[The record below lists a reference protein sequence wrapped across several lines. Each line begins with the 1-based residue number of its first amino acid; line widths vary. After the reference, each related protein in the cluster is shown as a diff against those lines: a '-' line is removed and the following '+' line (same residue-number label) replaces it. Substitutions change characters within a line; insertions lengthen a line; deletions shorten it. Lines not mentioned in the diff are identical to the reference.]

1 MTKLIE
7 RGTTIPTHKSQR
19 FSTYA
24 DNQPGVL
31 IQVRRGNKF
40 PALQVGLSCCWV
52 LPSLNYIVA
61 PTLARLFS
69 PQSFTS
75 APKLRSVCVLIGLRP
90 AAFESRTAL
99 HETHPYCLTRRFG
112 DVDLTGGV

>member
-31 IQVRRGNKF
+31 IQASTSSNLQRERAQFAPFLWKKSGKTLGNGGDPYVPARG
-40 PALQVGLSCCWV
+40 
-52 LPSLNYIVA
+52 
-61 PTLARLFS
+61 
-69 PQSFTS
+69 
-75 APKLRSVCVLIGLRP
+75 
-90 AAFESRTAL
+90 
-99 HETHPYCLTRRFG
+99 
-112 DVDLTGGV
+112 VD

>member
-31 IQVRRGNKF
+31 IQASHGQTRSEMLVFIASAKYGMLRQNVF
-40 PALQVGLSCCWV
+40 
-52 LPSLNYIVA
+52 
-61 PTLARLFS
+61 TFLFS
-69 PQSFTS
+69 
-75 APKLRSVCVLIGLRP
+75 GL
-90 AAFESRTAL
+90 FL
-99 HETHPYCLTRRFG
+99 L
-112 DVDLTGGV
+112 

>member
-31 IQVRRGNKF
+31 IQVR
-40 PALQVGLSCCWV
+40 VIVLSDAASV
-52 LPSLNYIVA
+52 SVSNTV
-61 PTLARLFS
+61 
-69 PQSFTS
+69 
-75 APKLRSVCVLIGLRP
+75 RSVEPHL
-90 AAFESRTAL
+90 FNQTM
-99 HETHPYCLTRRFG
+99 
-112 DVDLTGGV
+112 

>member
-31 IQVRRGNKF
+31 IQASWGCSVDVCPF
-40 PALQVGLSCCWV
+40 FFLLACATV
-52 LPSLNYIVA
+52 LFI
-61 PTLARLFS
+61 
-69 PQSFTS
+69 TS
-75 APKLRSVCVLIGLRP
+75 
-90 AAFESRTAL
+90 
-99 HETHPYCLTRRFG
+99 
-112 DVDLTGGV
+112 

>member
-31 IQVRRGNKF
+31 IQVSWGCSVDACPF
-40 PALQVGLSCCWV
+40 FFFGCATFLYTPE
-52 LPSLNYIVA
+52 YI
-61 PTLARLFS
+61 
-69 PQSFTS
+69 
-75 APKLRSVCVLIGLRP
+75 LRN
-90 AAFESRTAL
+90 
-99 HETHPYCLTRRFG
+99 
-112 DVDLTGGV
+112 

>member
-31 IQVRRGNKF
+31 IQVYAEGC
-40 PALQVGLSCCWV
+40 GLYRYFTAV
-52 LPSLNYIVA
+52 LLGKNGLYASL
-61 PTLARLFS
+61 L
-69 PQSFTS
+69 
-75 APKLRSVCVLIGLRP
+75 G
-90 AAFESRTAL
+90 
-99 HETHPYCLTRRFG
+99 
-112 DVDLTGGV
+112 